1 MEIFIDVGPGDK
13 VLTLEVEPSDTI
25 DQVKQKVQD
34 IDPLLSPDR
43 QRLIFAGKLLEEGRT
58 LSDYNIQKESTLV
71 LVLIAGLAFV
81 DVELS
86 PFVVGEPYSD
96 AVTATGGRE
105 PISYAVTAGA
115 LPRGVVLD
123 PETGAATGT
132 PEAAGPWSATITAT
146 SGEESVVTELSGVV
160 ALAPSDGDGGEDDQG
175 GEDLGGENQAGEDS
189 VGDGSASDG
198 SAVDDAA
205 SQNDGSPAPEGERL
219 AETGIDAGPALAA
232 ALALMTLGVATL
244 IVQRRRA

>member
-1 MEIFIDVGPGDK
+1 MEIFINVGPGEK
-13 VLTLEVEPSDTI
+13 VLTLEVEPSDSI

-34 IDPLLSPDR
+34 IDPLLPPDR

-58 LSDYNIQKESTLV
+58 LSDYNIQKESTMILV
-71 LVLIAGLAFV
+71 RIVDLAFV

-86 PFVVGEPYSD
+86 PFVVGQAYSD

-105 PISYAVTAGA
+105 LISYAVTAGA
-115 LPRGVVLD
+115 LPTGVALD
-123 PETGAATGT
+123 PDTGAATGT

-160 ALAPSDGDGGEDDQG
+160 ALAPSDDDTGGDDQ
-175 GEDLGGENQAGEDS
+175 GGENQAGEDAE
-189 VGDGSASDG
+189 GDGSASDG
-198 SAVDDAA
+198 SAVDDGAT
-205 SQNDGSPAPEGERL
+205 QNDGSPAPEGERL
-219 AETGIDAGPALAA
+219 AETGIDAGPALSA